1 MTAYRLS
8 LHVFET
14 GQTGQHLP
22 RPGTGSNQRIHA
34 QNQPSLHRAASPL
47 QGQKRIHAHQTVS
60 IGHNSTASSPPVGPI
75 SMPDRAASLM
85 RITFPSMP
93 QFIPPKRRGPHILS
107 SPPIRE
113 GGWAPVALFVADF
126 LVPGISLKSFKNL
139 QGRYSYYQ

>member
-47 QGQKRIHAHQTVS
+47 QGQKRIHAHQTVF

-93 QFIPPKRRGPHILS
+93 QFIPPKRATYARITTNK
-107 SPPIRE
+107 
-113 GGWAPVALFVADF
+113 GGWVGTRSTLLCRLPCT
-126 LVPGISLKSFKNL
+126 
-139 QGRYSYYQ
+139 RH